1 MAAYHRVINEENW
14 AEELRPFLNNDH
26 PKGVHID
33 DFDALLNDIDRTFR
47 FSIRG
52 KRTLNRAIDF
62 ADRLKTEYRNIL
74 DQFSRYQEGLTNLD
88 TFGSSLT
95 NMINF
100 VEWRDNDLEIPM
112 EDYHRVRATNN
123 VQMDRF
129 VHLQWNTRAEV
140 DEFNTSWK
148 DLLPQLQELL
158 DEVPTNVLS
167 R

>member
-1 MAAYHRVINEENW
+1 MAGYHRVINEENW
-14 AEELRPFLNNDH
+14 VDELRPFLNTDH

-74 DQFSRYQEGLTNLD
+74 DQSSRYQEGLTNLD
-88 TFGSSLT
+88 TFGGSLN
-95 NMINF
+95 NMISF
-100 VEWRDNDLEIPM
+100 VEWRNNDLEIPM
-112 EDYHRVRATNN
+112 EDYHRVRLTNN
-123 VQMDRF
+123 SEMDCL
-129 VHLQWNTRAEV
+129 VHLQWNAHTEF

-148 DLLPQLQELL
+148 DLLPQLNALL
-158 DEVPTNVLS
+158 DEEPTNVLS
-167 R
+167 G